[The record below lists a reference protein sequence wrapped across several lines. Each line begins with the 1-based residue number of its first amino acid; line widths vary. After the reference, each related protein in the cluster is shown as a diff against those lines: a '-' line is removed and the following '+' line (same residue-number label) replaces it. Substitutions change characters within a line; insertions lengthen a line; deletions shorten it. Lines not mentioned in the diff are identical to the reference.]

1 MRPAWAGLA
10 MLVLVACQAP
20 AASDVAVPTPAAPV
34 VAAAASVAVWGEV
47 PRACT

>member
-20 AASDVAVPTPAAPV
+20 AASEVVVAPTPAAPAV
-34 VAAAASVAVWGEV
+34 AASVSVWGEV

>member
-1 MRPAWAGLA
+1 MRPGWAGLA

-20 AASDVAVPTPAAPV
+20 AATEVVAPTPAAPAV
-34 VAAAASVAVWGEV
+34 TASVSVWGEV